1 MSFRAARR
9 RGAGTMD
16 NDGEREREREDV
28 NVIGGASNQ
37 SNPEAR
43 HCVMEQEH
51 ASKRRLTSPDTDVT
65 RSRTQVPFFLCTE
78 VV

>member
-1 MSFRAARR
+1 M
-9 RGAGTMD
+9 
-16 NDGEREREREDV
+16 EREREREDV

-43 HCVMEQEH
+43 HCVMEQEQ

-65 RSRTQVPFFLCTE
+65 RSRTQVCKCFKCVDLQFDC
-78 VV
+78 